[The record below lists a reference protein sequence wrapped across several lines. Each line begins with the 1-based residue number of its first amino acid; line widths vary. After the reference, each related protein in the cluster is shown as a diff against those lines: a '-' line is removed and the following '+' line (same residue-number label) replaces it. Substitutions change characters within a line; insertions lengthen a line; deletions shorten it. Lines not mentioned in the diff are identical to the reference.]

1 MIYDARAVWVM
12 KEQRTSFDSIT
23 LCFLAI
29 LKLTWQQKKIGGMY
43 AANFLFFD
51 LLRDHK
57 RDRVFVRV

>member
-1 MIYDARAVWVM
+1 M